1 MVALRGLR
9 FLKDEHG
16 RYTFG
21 VDAIGHYLNPGHAW
35 LVPTVIEHSPLLIH
49 ILVPDEAQVVLPHK
63 TDQARR
69 GISRDR
75 YLFCLSADREDVSD
89 AERAAYRNEKA

>member
-16 RYTFG
+16 RYTLR
-21 VDAIGHYLNPGHAW
+21 VDAIGHYLNPGHAC
-35 LVPTVIEHSPLLIH
+35 LVSAVIEHSPRLIRV
-49 ILVPDEAQVVLPHK
+49 LVPDEAQVVLPHK
-63 TDQARR
+63 TDQAGR